1 VASADGIAATT
12 RAFLGTLE
20 EACPRQRFPGP
31 LAFTPVHPSVYAD
44 TRMQPEGITLCLY
57 RVAASTARRNLP
69 PRLTPE
75 GRRMKPS
82 LPLDLHYLLTP
93 WAASPETQQR
103 LLAWALRQMEDTPV
117 LVPAQLNR
125 YLRAADVFREDEA
138 VEIVA
143 DPLSMADFVSVW
155 DKLKPQYQ
163 ASMTYVARMVL
174 IDSDQFVS
182 EGPPVRTREFEYAKG
197 PR

>member
-1 VASADGIAATT
+1 
-12 RAFLGTLE
+12 
-20 EACPRQRFPGP
+20 
-31 LAFTPVHPSVYAD
+31 
-44 TRMQPEGITLCLY
+44 
-57 RVAASTARRNLP
+57 
-69 PRLTPE
+69 
-75 GRRMKPS
+75 MKPS

-93 WAASPETQQR
+93 WGAIPETQQR

-125 YLRAADVFREDEA
+125 YLRAPDVFREDEA

-143 DPLSMADFVSVW
+143 DPLSLADFVSVW
-155 DKLKPQYQ
+155 DKLKPQFQ

-174 IDSDQFVS
+174 IDSDQS
-182 EGPPVRTREFEYAKG
+182 LTEGPPVRTREFDYAKG

>member
-1 VASADGIAATT
+1 VASTDGIAATT
-12 RAFLGTLE
+12 RAFLGLLE
-20 EACPRQRFPGP
+20 EACPRGRFPGP
-31 LAFTPVHPSVYAD
+31 LAFAPVHPAVYTD
-44 TRMQPEGITLCLY
+44 TKTPPDGFTLCLY

-93 WAASPETQQR
+93 WAASAETQQR
-103 LLAWALRQMEDTPV
+103 LLAWALRQLEDTPV

-143 DPLSMADFVSVW
+143 DPLSLADFTALW
-155 DKLKPQYQ
+155 DKLKPQFQ

-174 IDSDQFVS
+174 IDSDLSVS
-182 EGPPVRTREFEYAKG
+182 EGPPVRTREFDYAKG